1 MRYMV
6 KATTKR
12 SKSPK
17 RVTKA
22 AKPSDDMMMDTTE
35 SSNMSSTPSERSNK
49 RFLPIIAIAIVAL
62 VGVAIYQYKQVFVAA
77 MINNQPILRSTLN
90 NKLQTRYGDQT
101 LDSLIGETL
110 IVQEAR
116 KKNINVSEKE
126 VSDRIDQMKKTLPE
140 GMSFEQALEMQG
152 MNESDFRQ
160 QLYTSILV
168 DKLLSG
174 QASVSAAEI
183 ATYIEQ
189 NKETMTATDEAAL
202 QAEAQESLKQQ
213 KTQEIFQTWYE
224 NLRKNANIQ
233 KFL

>member
-1 MRYMV
+1 MA
-6 KATTKR
+6 KASTKK
-12 SKSPK
+12 SQSPK
-17 RVTKA
+17 RVRKTTKT
-22 AKPSDDMMMDTTE
+22 SSDMMMDTHE
-35 SSNMSSTPSERSNK
+35 SPTVKSTPTEQSNK

-62 VGVAIYQYKQVFVAA
+62 LGVLLYQYKQLFVAA
-77 MINNQPILRSTLN
+77 MINGQPILRSTLN
-90 NKLQTRYGDQT
+90 SKLQNRYGAQT

-116 KKNINVSEKE
+116 KKGINVSEKE
-126 VSDRIDQMKKTLPE
+126 VSDRINQMKKTLPQ

-183 ATYIEQ
+183 ETYITQ

-202 QAEAQESLKQQ
+202 QEEARESLKQQ